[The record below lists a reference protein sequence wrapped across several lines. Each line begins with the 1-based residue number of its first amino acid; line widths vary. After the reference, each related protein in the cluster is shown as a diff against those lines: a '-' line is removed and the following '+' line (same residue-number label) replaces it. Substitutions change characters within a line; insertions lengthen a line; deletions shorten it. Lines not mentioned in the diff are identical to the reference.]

1 MPVITAT
8 EVTILSNI
16 SASAAT
22 ITAKGLIPLVQE
34 RINFIAHN
42 WFTTDLYLQTAVTFN
57 ATARTI
63 TTTSGDDWAAWNFIA
78 NDEVYVYQSYRNDG
92 YYTIDSVSGSALT
105 LVTGS
110 SVTDELSGR
119 SILFSVVKWPADIRM
134 TAALMVEY
142 DYDIRKKRSPGIR
155 SRSLGP
161 WSESYSN
168 NVGEFGYP
176 AELIAPLYDHR
187 IVSLV

>member
-34 RINFIAHN
+34 RITFIAHN
-42 WFTTDLYLQTAVTFN
+42 WFTTDLYLQTTVTFN

-119 SILFSVVKWPADIRM
+119 SILFSVVKWPADIKM